1 MFIRTV
7 TKDTLSQ
14 KQSDFNRTHCIIIFI
29 ITIDIVIFLWP
40 TGTKPVGTKTFVR
53 RRFAPPTASLATFP
67 YFCRQN

>member
-29 ITIDIVIFLWP
+29 ITIDIVIFY
-40 TGTKPVGTKTFVR
+40 G
-53 RRFAPPTASLATFP
+53 PPAQSL
-67 YFCRQN
+67 